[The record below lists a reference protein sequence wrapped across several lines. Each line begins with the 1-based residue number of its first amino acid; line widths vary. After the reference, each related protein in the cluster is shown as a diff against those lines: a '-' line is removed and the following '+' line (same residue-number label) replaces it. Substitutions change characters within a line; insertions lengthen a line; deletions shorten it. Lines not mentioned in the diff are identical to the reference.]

1 LKGTFDV
8 LPIRARWPRLR
19 QVTVRFGNP
28 IQFETGHQKERA
40 ETKQFYQQVS
50 RTVIEHIAALGQV
63 PAPKGKDD
71 QAPDTPNRPTTDA
84 HNAE

>member
-1 LKGTFDV
+1 
-8 LPIRARWPRLR
+8 LR
-19 QVTVRFGNP
+19 QVTVRFGDP
-28 IQFETGHQKERA
+28 IQFETGNQKERA

-71 QAPDTPNRPTTDA
+71 LAPDAPNRPTTDA

>member
-1 LKGTFDV
+1 
-8 LPIRARWPRLR
+8 LR
-19 QVTVRFGNP
+19 HITVRFGAP
-28 IQFETGHQKERA
+28 IQFETGRQKEKA

-63 PAPKGKDD
+63 PVPKGRVDLAD
-71 QAPDTPNRPTTDA
+71 ETPNRPTVDA